1 MKRKILILSLI
12 IMLIT
17 SVLSIS
23 ALAATYNFTV
33 SMTAKNSKVSA
44 GSEVLITVKLSNLNV
59 GENGINSFSAYLSY
73 DTDVF
78 ETLTD
83 SSVDGINGWV
93 PSYTVG
99 TGKVSL
105 YRSTFLKTDEEIM
118 QISLKTK
125 ADLQDGVQG
134 EVKLSTII
142 VSNSS
147 DEITASPVSTSIT
160 IGSENAGSDSTGA
173 TQINVTPSNVVAN
186 NTVDVIPQITVA
198 NNTVNTT
205 ANTTTNVALNT
216 SNVSSN
222 NTSNVVAINTTNNTT
237 NQTVVANTESNNDMP
252 YTGTD
257 SSALARIIIGFV
269 FIGLSMYI
277 KIERM
282 NKDIR

>member
-1 MKRKILILSLI
+1 MKKKFLILSLI
-12 IMLIT
+12 MMLIIT
-17 SVLSIS
+17 LLSVT
-23 ALAATYNFTV
+23 ATAATYSFTV
-33 SMTAKNSKVSA
+33 SMTANNSRVTA

-83 SSVDGINGWV
+83 SSIDGVNGWV
-93 PSYTVG
+93 PNYTTG

-105 YRSTFLKTDEEIM
+105 YRPTFLKTDEEIM

-125 ADLQDGVQG
+125 AGLTDGTQG

-147 DEITASPVSTSIT
+147 DEIMASPVSTNIT
-160 IGSENAGSDSTGA
+160 IGSTTSGEPIVTAPTNQATPISINAT
-173 TQINVTPSNVVAN
+173 VTPAPTPVPVN
-186 NTVDVIPQITVA
+186 NTAAPVNNTTVIP
-198 NNTVNTT
+198 VN
-205 ANTTTNVALNT
+205 NTTTTNT
-216 SNVSSN
+216 QVQNQIQ
-222 NTSNVVAINTTNNTT
+222 VVN
-237 NQTVVANTESNNDMP
+237 ESGEDMP

-257 SSALARIIIGFV
+257 SNALARIIIGV
-269 FIGLSMYI
+269 IFIGLVIYI